1 MKTSFATAAIC
12 LAIFVM
18 ALVPNADAKLT
29 SVRGDGP
36 SERVT
41 QKRALKKG
49 QEYGKDVAEAAKE
62 KTLPPAARP
71 SDDGRPN

>member
-1 MKTSFATAAIC
+1 MKTSFATAAVC
-12 LAIFVM
+12 LAIFTM

-41 QKRALKKG
+41 QRRAMAKKKG
-49 QEYGKDVAEAAKE
+49 YGKHVAAE
-62 KTLPPAARP
+62 KKKMQHHRAE
-71 SDDGRPN
+71 